1 MWTVPPAGP
10 VGPDE
15 TVNRSPLSASPLT
28 EVAVAS
34 TRADDDGLV
43 AGAVGAVA
51 IENGLMLLLLKF
63 LLPGGGVATQKA
75 LLDLATNS
83 TEVAVRSRRSR
94 RGKRQQQGLIVVSVC
109 ILCNLIC
116 QLLLCGVVWY

>member
-34 TRADDDGLV
+34 TRVDDGDDNDNDDDGLV
-43 AGAVGAVA
+43 TDAVGAVA
-51 IENGLMLLLLKF
+51 VENGLMLLLLQF
-63 LLPGGGVATQKA
+63 LLPGGGAATQKA
-75 LLDLATNS
+75 LLGLATNS
-83 TEVAVRSRRSR
+83 TEVAVRSRRS
-94 RGKRQQQGLIVVSVC
+94 
-109 ILCNLIC
+109 
-116 QLLLCGVVWY
+116 